1 MLHTQRYKTLGVSD
15 SETTNTPMRRISTH
29 YQWIIMVIVL
39 IVGFTA
45 ITIGAVW
52 LKRRH
57 DAKYPHLY
65 HAASRGSSGLLL
77 NRQQQE
83 QRYSTPTLNQ
93 QPGAFDPSIGM
104 TEPRR
109 FDGANTDS
117 FASSSHTA
125 VNTPQAG
132 RSPFRMPRTGGQ
144 SQQSGHG
151 DMGIREESR

>member
-1 MLHTQRYKTLGVSD
+1 
-15 SETTNTPMRRISTH
+15 MRRISTH

-77 NRQQQE
+77 NRQQQDP
-83 QRYSTPTLNQ
+83 RYSTPTLNQ

-109 FDGANTDS
+109 FDGANTES
-117 FASSSHTA
+117 FASSAHTA

-132 RSPFRMPRTGGQ
+132 RSPFRMPRAGTQ
-144 SQQSGHG
+144 SQPSGNG